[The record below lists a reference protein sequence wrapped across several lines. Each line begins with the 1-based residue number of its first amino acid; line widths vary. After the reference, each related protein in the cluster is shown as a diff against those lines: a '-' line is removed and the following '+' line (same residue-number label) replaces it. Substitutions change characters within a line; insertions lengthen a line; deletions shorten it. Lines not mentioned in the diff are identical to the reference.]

1 MNELTNAEIALLC
14 EIGEF
19 NLPEHTSDHDLA
31 RLISDGYV
39 ERREGHPKS
48 PFILTAKATEFLS
61 ARGATLNEG

>member
-19 NLPEHTSDHDLA
+19 NLPERTSDHDLA
-31 RLISDGYV
+31 RLMDGGYIQRT
-39 ERREGHPKS
+39 EDHPRS
-48 PFILTAKATEFLS
+48 PFMLTAKATDFLS